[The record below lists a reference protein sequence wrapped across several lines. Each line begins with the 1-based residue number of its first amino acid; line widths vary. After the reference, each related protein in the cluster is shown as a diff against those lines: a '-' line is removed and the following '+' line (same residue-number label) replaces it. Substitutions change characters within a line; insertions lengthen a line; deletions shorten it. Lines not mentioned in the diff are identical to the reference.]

1 MRRGLFV
8 VGGWL
13 LAAAIAAGVGVLAV
27 SLLSSSFA
35 GTRVRLLDQ
44 QTVARDLAK
53 ATGSAHPPSSARPS
67 PRAPS
72 PSVPASSTP
81 GRSPASHPVSR
92 SFASPGGA
100 VVARCTATNAYL
112 VSWTPGQGF
121 ETDEHVRGP
130 AKTAYVSFDSDGRK
144 VFVTVSCRNGVRC
157 PDGSQARRLTE

>member
-13 LAAAIAAGVGVLAV
+13 LAAGIAAAVGVLAV

-35 GTRVRLLDQ
+35 GTHVRLLDQ
-44 QTVARDLAK
+44 QTVARELAE
-53 ATGSAHPPSSARPS
+53 ATSSGRSPASARPS
-67 PRAPS
+67 PPVAPS
-72 PSVPASSTP
+72 PSATPSSRP

-92 SFASPGGA
+92 SFASPGGT
-100 VVARCTATNAYL
+100 VVSRCTATDAYL

-130 AKTAYVSFDSDGRK
+130 AKTAYVSFDSDDRK
-144 VFVTVSCRNGVRC
+144 VFVTASCRHGVPGAQTAVK
-157 PDGSQARRLTE
+157 PDD